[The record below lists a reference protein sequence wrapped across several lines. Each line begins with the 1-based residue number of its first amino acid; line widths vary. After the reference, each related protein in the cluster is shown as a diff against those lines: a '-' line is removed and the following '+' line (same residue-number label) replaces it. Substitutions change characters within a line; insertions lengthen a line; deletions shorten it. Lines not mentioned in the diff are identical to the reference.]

1 MSSTFFPACAS
12 PIPKL
17 AQAVVLPTSL
27 LVGDGDDLRVQD
39 NHLVSWY
46 EKRENVTG
54 INILP
59 WKRYVI
65 VQ

>member
-1 MSSTFFPACAS
+1 MQSSKE
-12 PIPKL
+12 PIPYKISKSVGSTL
-17 AQAVVLPTSL
+17 HNNLLFITHTSL

-59 WKRYVI
+59 
-65 VQ
+65 

>member
-1 MSSTFFPACAS
+1 MESKSTKESFIHKDFYLQLF
-12 PIPKL
+12 ITD
-17 AQAVVLPTSL
+17 TSL
-27 LVGDGDDLRVQD
+27 LVGDDLRVQD

-59 WKRYVI
+59 
-65 VQ
+65 